1 MLFCL
6 FYLFWPANVIFF
18 IWRLLLL
25 KSVTT
30 VILFQTDITDFLEME
45 AKITF
50 LTQVLWGNSVCSCVQ
65 SILYAGRYNP
75 LTYGEQQQNQEQVI
89 QFQNTLL
96 CYAQL

>member
-1 MLFCL
+1 
-6 FYLFWPANVIFF
+6 
-18 IWRLLLL
+18 
-25 KSVTT
+25 
-30 VILFQTDITDFLEME
+30 ME

-50 LTQVLWGNSVCSCVQ
+50 LTQVLWGSSVCSCVQ

-96 CYAQL
+96 KLLCTIISGAILWLLKK

>member
-1 MLFCL
+1 M
-6 FYLFWPANVIFF
+6 
-18 IWRLLLL
+18 
-25 KSVTT
+25 
-30 VILFQTDITDFLEME
+30 DITDFLEME

-50 LTQVLWGNSVCSCVQ
+50 LTQVLWGSSVCSCVQ
-65 SILYAGRYNP
+65 SIRYAGRYNP